1 MKDYI
6 DFVKLKNLFD
16 PKEWDIAYVSADN
29 FDKGGHKK
37 VKEKFHESG
46 VNWIDNVNATPYNGI
61 ILAKYVEE
69 TNYYSLY
76 DESEEILSPE
86 YKYNYGQVYVNFK
99 EVALLSGFAHRAKN
113 SLVYNRKFGFQ
124 CKLCAYMFVPPI
136 INYEKLEPSTE
147 LLDLCN
153 GCDDCIRNCPAAAIT
168 EEGVDYKKCDTFIGW
183 GNHPTIPTPSMKWFW
198 YEKIGHKK
206 FSRKE
211 VESWNGVDNFP
222 PFLLSKLFANGRN
235 NYSGGLGWDPPWG
248 KGIDGY
254 YKKDGWKLKKDNVL
268 VSQSHCKEC
277 QLQPRCSKAPV
288 LE

>member
-1 MKDYI
+1 MKDFI
-6 DFVKLKNLFD
+6 DFIELKNLFD
-16 PKEWDIAYVSADN
+16 PKDWDVAYVSASH
-29 FDKGGHKK
+29 FEVGGHKPIK
-37 VKEKFHESG
+37 SKNHVSG
-46 VNWIDNVNATPYNGI
+46 VDWVDNLDAIAYNGI
-61 ILAKYVEE
+61 ILARYSEE
-69 TNYYSLY
+69 SNNYALY
-76 DESEEILSPE
+76 DESDEILSTK
-86 YKYNYGQVYVNFK
+86 YKHNYGQVYVNFK
-99 EVALLSGFAHRAKN
+99 EVSLLSGFAKRAKN

-124 CKLCAYMFVPPI
+124 CKLCAYMFIPPI
-136 INYEKLEPSTE
+136 VNYEELEPSTE

-288 LE
+288 LG